1 MGVSG
6 TILMSNTQLDVR
18 PEYLALNLWSVS
30 GGTENDMV
38 ATVTDR
44 RIGPRVDKKVNL
56 KDGSEVTIRNMR
68 PKDVDLSFDFFCSLP
83 EEDRRYLR
91 ADVTRRDVVER
102 RTTELDCG
110 RVDRLVA
117 VMEDEI
123 VADGSLE
130 LQGHG
135 WGDSIGEIRL
145 MVARPYQHLGLGTL
159 LARELYYLGMQHKL
173 ERIVVRVM
181 RPQSRAHR
189 IMKRL
194 GFREEFLIPEH
205 VRDQDGAWQD
215 LIIMRCNLEDLWNEM
230 ESLVEASD
238 WRWHR

>member
-1 MGVSG
+1 MEA
-6 TILMSNTQLDVR
+6 TM
-18 PEYLALNLWSVS
+18 
-30 GGTENDMV
+30 TERRV
-38 ATVTDR
+38 APRVNKTVT
-44 RIGPRVDKKVNL
+44 L
-56 KDGSEVTIRNMR
+56 KDGREVTIRNMR
-68 PKDVDLSFDFFCSLP
+68 PNDVELSFAFFNELP

-91 ADVTRRDVVER
+91 VDVTRRELVER
-102 RTTELDCG
+102 RTTELDSG

-117 VMEDEI
+117 LVDDQI
-123 VADGSLE
+123 VADGALE

-135 WGDSIGEIRL
+135 WGDDIGEIRL
-145 MVARPYQHLGLGTL
+145 IVARPYQHLKLGTL
-159 LARELYYLGMQHKL
+159 MARELYYLAMQHKL
-173 ERIVVRVM
+173 DRIVVRVM

-194 GFREEFLIPEH
+194 GFKEEFLIPEH
-205 VRDQDGAWQD
+205 VRDQNGNWQD

>member
-1 MGVSG
+1 METTFSE
-6 TILMSNTQLDVR
+6 R
-18 PEYLALNLWSVS
+18 R
-30 GGTENDMV
+30 V
-38 ATVTDR
+38 A
-44 RIGPRVDKKVNL
+44 PRVNKTVSL
-56 KDGSEVTIRNMR
+56 KDGREVLIRNMR
-68 PKDVDLSFDFFCSLP
+68 PDDVERSFSFFSELP

-91 ADVTRRDVVER
+91 IDVTRREWVER
-102 RTTELDCG
+102 RTTEIDSG

-117 VMEDEI
+117 LVDDEI
-123 VADGSLE
+123 VADGALE

-135 WGDSIGEIRL
+135 WGDNIGEIRL
-145 MVARPYQHLGLGTL
+145 IVARPYQHLKLGTL
-159 LARELYYLGMQHKL
+159 MARELYYLAMQHKL
-173 ERIVVRVM
+173 DRIVARVM

-205 VRDQDGAWQD
+205 VRDQDGNWQD

-230 ESLVEASD
+230 ETLVEASD

>member
-1 MGVSG
+1 MES
-6 TILMSNTQLDVR
+6 
-18 PEYLALNLWSVS
+18 
-30 GGTENDMV
+30 
-38 ATVTDR
+38 TVIER
-44 RIGPRVDKKVNL
+44 RMGPRVDKRVSL
-56 KDGSEVTIRNMR
+56 KDDSEVIIRNMS
-68 PKDVDLSFDFFCSLP
+68 PQDVDLSFDFFCSLP

-91 ADVTRRDVVER
+91 VDVTRRDIVER

-110 RVDRLVA
+110 RVDRLVVVTDDA
-117 VMEDEI
+117 I
-123 VADGSLE
+123 VGDGSLE

-135 WGDSIGEIRL
+135 WGDNIGEIRM

-173 ERIVVRVM
+173 DRIVVRVM

-194 GFREEFLIPEH
+194 GFKEEFLIPDH
-205 VRDQDGAWQD
+205 VRDQDGTWQD
-215 LIIMRCNLEDLWNEM
+215 LIIMRCNLDDLWNEM
-230 ESLVEASD
+230 ESLVESSD

>member
-1 MGVSG
+1 ME
-6 TILMSNTQLDVR
+6 TAMEET
-18 PEYLALNLWSVS
+18 
-30 GGTENDMV
+30 M
-38 ATVTDR
+38 TDR
-44 RIGPRVDKKVNL
+44 RIGPRVDKTVSL
-56 KDGSEVTIRNMR
+56 KDGGDVTIRNMQ
-68 PKDVDLSFDFFCSLP
+68 PNDVERSFDFFCELP

-91 ADVTRRDVVER
+91 ADVTRREVVER
-102 RTTELDCG
+102 RTTELDSG

-117 VMEDEI
+117 VVDDEI

-135 WGDSIGEIRL
+135 WGDCIGEIRL
-145 MVARPYQHLGLGTL
+145 MVARSFQHLGLGTL

-173 ERIVVRVM
+173 DRIVVRVM

-189 IMKRL
+189 IMQRL
-194 GFREEFLIPEH
+194 GFKEEFLIPEH
-205 VRDQDGAWQD
+205 VRDQNGAWQD
-215 LIIMRCNLEDLWNEM
+215 LIIMRCNLDELWNEM

>member
-1 MGVSG
+1 MDVCGRTEDSMQSTVS
-6 TILMSNTQLDVR
+6 
-18 PEYLALNLWSVS
+18 
-30 GGTENDMV
+30 
-38 ATVTDR
+38 DR
-44 RIGPRVDKKVNL
+44 RIAPRVTKQVNL
-56 KDGSEVTIRNMR
+56 KDGSEVLLRNMR
-68 PKDVDLSFDFFCSLP
+68 PKDVDLSFEFFCQLP
-83 EEDRRYLR
+83 EDDRRYLR
-91 ADVTRRDVVER
+91 ADVTRREIVER
-102 RTTELDCG
+102 RTTELDSG

-117 VMEDEI
+117 LVDDEI

-130 LQGHG
+130 LEGHG
-135 WGDSIGEIRL
+135 WGDNIGELRL
-145 MVARPYQHLGLGTL
+145 MVSRAYQHLGLGTL

-173 ERIVVRVM
+173 DRIVVRVM

-194 GFREEFLIPEH
+194 GFKEEFLIPEH

-215 LIIMRCNLEDLWNEM
+215 LIIMRCNLDDLWNEM

>member
-1 MGVSG
+1 ME
-6 TILMSNTQLDVR
+6 TTLTER
-18 PEYLALNLWSVS
+18 RLAPRV
-30 GGTENDMV
+30 EK
-38 ATVTDR
+38 TVT
-44 RIGPRVDKKVNL
+44 L
-56 KDGSEVTIRNMR
+56 KDGAEVAIRNMR
-68 PKDVDLSFDFFCSLP
+68 PSDVEMSFAFFGALP

-91 ADVTRRDVVER
+91 VDVTRREIVER
-102 RTTELDCG
+102 RTTELDSG

-117 VMEDEI
+117 VVGDEI

-135 WGDSIGEIRL
+135 WGDAIGELRL
-145 MVARPYQHLGLGTL
+145 IVARPYQHRGLGTL
-159 LARELYYLGMQHKL
+159 LARELYYLALQHKL
-173 ERIVVRVM
+173 DRIVVRVM

-189 IMKRL
+189 IMRRL

-205 VRDQDGAWQD
+205 VRDLDGAWQD
-215 LIIMRCNLEDLWNEM
+215 LIIMRCNLDELWREM

>member
-1 MGVSG
+1 M
-6 TILMSNTQLDVR
+6 
-18 PEYLALNLWSVS
+18 E
-30 GGTENDMV
+30 
-38 ATVTDR
+38 ATLTDR
-44 RIGPRVDKKVNL
+44 RIAPRVDKTVSL
-56 KDGSEVTIRNMR
+56 KDGNEVTIRNMR
-68 PKDVDLSFDFFCSLP
+68 PQDVDPSFDFFCALP

-91 ADVTRRDVVER
+91 VDVTRRDVVEW
-102 RTTELDCG
+102 RTTEVDSG

-117 VMEDEI
+117 LANSEI
-123 VADGSLE
+123 IADGSLE

-135 WGDSIGEIRL
+135 WGDCIGEIRL

-173 ERIVVRVM
+173 DRIVVRVM

-215 LIIMRCNLEDLWNEM
+215 LIIMRCNLDELWNEM

>member
-1 MGVSG
+1 
-6 TILMSNTQLDVR
+6 
-18 PEYLALNLWSVS
+18 
-30 GGTENDMV
+30 MV
-38 ATVTDR
+38 ATATER
-44 RIGPRVDKKVNL
+44 RIAPRVDKVVSL
-56 KDGSEVTIRNMR
+56 KDGQEVTIRNMR
-68 PKDVDLSFDFFCSLP
+68 PQDVDLSYDFFCAMP
-83 EEDRRYLR
+83 AEDRRYLR
-91 ADVTRRDVVER
+91 VDVTRRDLVER
-102 RTTELDCG
+102 RTTEVDSG
-110 RVDRLVA
+110 RADRLVVVA
-117 VMEDEI
+117 DGKI

-135 WGDSIGEIRL
+135 WGDCIGEIRL

-173 ERIVVRVM
+173 DRIVVRVM

-215 LIIMRCNLEDLWNEM
+215 LIIMRCNLDELWNEM

>member
-1 MGVSG
+1 MD
-6 TILMSNTQLDVR
+6 TTLTER
-18 PEYLALNLWSVS
+18 RLAPRV
-30 GGTENDMV
+30 EK
-38 ATVTDR
+38 TVT
-44 RIGPRVDKKVNL
+44 L
-56 KDGSEVTIRNMR
+56 KDGAEVAIRNMR
-68 PKDVDLSFDFFCSLP
+68 PSDVEMSFAFFGALP

-91 ADVTRRDVVER
+91 VDVTRREIVER
-102 RTTELDCG
+102 RTTELDSG

-117 VMEDEI
+117 VVGDEI

-135 WGDSIGEIRL
+135 WGDAIGELRL
-145 MVARPYQHLGLGTL
+145 IVARPYQHRGLGTL
-159 LARELYYLGMQHKL
+159 LARELYYLALQHKL
-173 ERIVVRVM
+173 DRIVVRVM

-205 VRDQDGAWQD
+205 VRDLDGAWQD
-215 LIIMRCNLEDLWNEM
+215 LIIMRCNLDELWREM

>member
-1 MGVSG
+1 M
-6 TILMSNTQLDVR
+6 
-18 PEYLALNLWSVS
+18 E
-30 GGTENDMV
+30 
-38 ATVTDR
+38 ATTTDQ
-44 RIGPRVDKKVNL
+44 RIAPRVDKTVSL
-56 KDGSEVTIRNMR
+56 KDENEVTIRNMR
-68 PKDVDLSFDFFCSLP
+68 PKDVDLSFEFFCGLP

-91 ADVTRRDVVER
+91 VDVTRRDVVEW
-102 RTTELDCG
+102 RTTEVDSG

-117 VMEDEI
+117 VANGEI

-135 WGDSIGEIRL
+135 WGDGIGEIRL
-145 MVARPYQHLGLGTL
+145 MVAQPYQHLGLGTL

-173 ERIVVRVM
+173 DRIVVRVM

-194 GFREEFLIPEH
+194 GFKEEFLIPEH
-205 VRDQDGAWQD
+205 VRDQDGSWQD
-215 LIIMRCNLEDLWNEM
+215 LIIMRCNLDELWNEM

>member
-1 MGVSG
+1 MQSIVS
-6 TILMSNTQLDVR
+6 
-18 PEYLALNLWSVS
+18 
-30 GGTENDMV
+30 
-38 ATVTDR
+38 DR
-44 RIGPRVDKKVNL
+44 RIAPRVNKTVSL
-56 KDGSEVTIRNMR
+56 KEGGEVLIRNMR
-68 PKDVDLSFDFFCSLP
+68 PKDVDLSFDFFCQLP
-83 EEDRRYLR
+83 EDDRRYLR
-91 ADVTRRDVVER
+91 VDVTKRELVER
-102 RTTELDCG
+102 RTTELDSG

-117 VMEDEI
+117 VADDRI

-173 ERIVVRVM
+173 DRIVVRVM

-194 GFREEFLIPEH
+194 GFKEEFLIPEH
-205 VRDQDGAWQD
+205 VRDQEGAWQD
-215 LIIMRCNLEDLWNEM
+215 LIIMRCNLYELWNEM

>member
-1 MGVSG
+1 M
-6 TILMSNTQLDVR
+6 D
-18 PEYLALNLWSVS
+18 
-30 GGTENDMV
+30 
-38 ATVTDR
+38 ATTTDR
-44 RIGPRVDKKVNL
+44 RLAPRVDKTVTL
-56 KDGSEVTIRNMR
+56 KDGSDVTIRNMR
-68 PKDVDLSFDFFCSLP
+68 PQDVDLSFSFFCDLP

-91 ADVTRRDVVER
+91 VDVTRRDLVEW
-102 RTTELDCG
+102 RTTDVDSG

-117 VMEDEI
+117 VADGAI
-123 VADGSLE
+123 IADGSLE

-173 ERIVVRVM
+173 DRIVVRVM

-205 VRDQDGAWQD
+205 VRDQDGTWQD
-215 LIIMRCNLEDLWNEM
+215 LIIMRCNLDELWNEM